1 LDAGYR
7 EAIGDQHHDSPLA
20 AAVHAEWLI
29 AIEEE
34 EVSMVST
41 IKKNVPIRDVV
52 ETAVREVLYGHLDR
66 GDEAFSTL
74 PDKGV
79 DELFYSP
86 QVSELKAEIV
96 GAGRRLWQREYV
108 DGNGG
113 NISARISDELVLCT
127 PTLCSKG
134 QLREQDLSIVDLEN
148 RQIFGVRQQTSEILL
163 HLEIY
168 KTVPCARAV
177 IHCHPPYATAHAVAG
192 VIPEGNLIP
201 EQEVFV
207 GPLALAP
214 YETPGTKQF
223 AETIQPFVRNHNT
236 VLLANHGIVCWADS
250 VTHAGWFVEV
260 VETYC
265 KTIMIASQ
273 LRNPLPQ
280 IPPAKIL
287 ELLEIKKRLGLP
299 DARLP
304 AVDQEI
310 DPSPLQN
317 KNSKSSAFSSG
328 GPRRGLKN
336 GETLAAALT
345 ARILQDLGVRE

>member
-1 LDAGYR
+1 MATMIDKNA
-7 EAIGDQHHDSPLA
+7 PL
-20 AAVHAEWLI
+20 
-29 AIEEE
+29 
-34 EVSMVST
+34 
-41 IKKNVPIRDVV
+41 KDVIV
-52 ETAVREVLYGHLDR
+52 KAVREVLCGNLGRRDLPLS
-66 GDEAFSTL
+66 AL
-74 PDKGV
+74 PDQAV
-79 DELFYSP
+79 DELFCSP
-86 QVSELKAEIV
+86 QVNELKAEIV

-134 QLREQDLSIVDLEN
+134 QLRKQDLSIVDLDN

-168 KTVPCARAV
+168 KAVPRARAV

-192 VIPEGNLIP
+192 VIPEGKLIP

-207 GPLALAP
+207 GPVALAP

-223 AETIQPFVRNHNT
+223 AETILPFVRNHNT
-236 VLLANHGIVCWADS
+236 ILLANHGIVCWADS

-273 LRNPLPQ
+273 LRSPLPQ
-280 IPPAKIL
+280 IPPGKIQ
-287 ELLEIKKRLGLP
+287 ELLEIKKRL
-299 DARLP
+299 
-304 AVDQEI
+304 
-310 DPSPLQN
+310 
-317 KNSKSSAFSSG
+317 
-328 GPRRGLKN
+328 
-336 GETLAAALT
+336 
-345 ARILQDLGVRE
+345 